1 MPLLPPQAEVLDAG
15 LLDTGFNCILQMPT
29 GSGKT
34 WLAEQAIARVLD
46 RGQRAIYLAP
56 LRALANELATAWQ
69 SRFKAPVGVFTGDF
83 GAAHKPYPIPF
94 EQARLLVMTP
104 ERLDICT
111 RFWRRHW
118 DWLPEVDLVVVDEFH
133 LLGEGLRGA
142 RLEGA
147 LSRFQRLN
155 PFTRL
160 LCLSATLGNREELA
174 DWLQAVEYTS
184 DWRPI
189 PLCWRIVRYR
199 QAEDKPRLLQD
210 EVWRCTQA
218 GGQSLVFVQS
228 RRRAEQ
234 LSRVLQNAGLRVA
247 HHHAGLDRAR
257 RRTVEDGF
265 RQHAYDALVATAT
278 LEMGLNLPVRQV
290 VLYDLQHFDGTG
302 FVPLSTNA
310 VWQRVGRAG
319 RPGLDPEGEAVLL
332 APSWDGQV
340 KCYEAGRFEPIRSGL
355 PDERALAEQVIVEVS
370 GGFGRT
376 ATQLE
381 RIFSGS
387 LAAWQSSLNPAAIRR
402 VINTLQ
408 EAGLLQARSEAAP
421 EGSLPRLQVTPV
433 GKIAVR
439 HLLYPATVLRFQ
451 SVSQMTGLTFLDL
464 LLLVAS
470 TSDCEPV
477 LPVNFE
483 ELEVLSERLRTEP
496 SQILALTSDVIV
508 AKLGVMGKRLLAT
521 LKMALAVR
529 ALTRSGDTDRVAD
542 CFNCYPFELERL
554 ADSMERL
561 LLAWSTQLQVQ
572 GEPANPAGE
581 PVWQVD
587 TITLAERVEILQ
599 HMVAARLDE
608 RAVTLTQVKGIGPTL
623 ARRLVAHDIKTL
635 AELAQADPETVAK
648 IPGISRQRAET
659 LIEDAIVLLSLRPTE
674 SYGEVTGSPSAAVVW
689 PAGVDPYRLR
699 RSLELKVRLLE
710 PGGFQVT
717 GGTDPHRVQLI
728 EGSYRC
734 DCADFQNGRSQCK
747 HVLAIRLHQG
757 DQVLQRQAAVLKAR
771 PSPVTGLDLWSLWT
785 GTEQPS
791 TVGWR

>member
-34 WLAEQAIARVLD
+34 WLAEQAIGRVLE

-56 LRALANELATAWQ
+56 LRALANELVTIWQ
-69 SRFKAPVGVFTGDF
+69 SRFDVPVGLFTGDF

-111 RFWRRHW
+111 RSWRRHW

-155 PFTRL
+155 PFARL

-174 DWLQAVEYTS
+174 DWLEAVEYTS
-184 DWRPI
+184 TWRPI
-189 PLCWRIVRYR
+189 PLRWRIVRYR
-199 QAEDKPRLLQD
+199 QAEDKPRLLAD
-210 EVWRCTQA
+210 EVRRCTQA
-218 GGQSLVFVQS
+218 SGQSLVFVQS

-234 LSRVLQNAGLRVA
+234 LSAVLQKAGQRVA
-247 HHHAGLDRAR
+247 HHHAGLDRPQR
-257 RRTVEDGF
+257 RAVEEGF
-265 RQHAYDALVATAT
+265 RQHAYEVLVATPT

-290 VLYDLQHFDGTG
+290 VLYDLQHFDGNG

-319 RPGLDPEGEAVLL
+319 RPGLDAEGEAVLL
-332 APSWDGQV
+332 APSWEGQV
-340 KCYEAGRFEPIRSGL
+340 KRYEAGRFEPIRSSL
-355 PDERALAEQVIVEVS
+355 QDERALAEQVIVEVS
-370 GGFGRT
+370 GGFGST
-376 ATQLE
+376 ESQLE
-381 RIFSGS
+381 RIFSCS
-387 LAAWQSSLNPAAIRR
+387 LAARQGELNSAAVRR
-402 VINTLQ
+402 VIDTLRK
-408 EAGLLQARSEAAP
+408 AGLLQVISGSAP
-421 EGSLPRLQVTPV
+421 EGSLPRLQVTPL

-439 HLLYPATVLRFQ
+439 HRLYPATVLRFQ
-451 SVSQMTGLTFLDL
+451 RAAQIAGLTFLDL

-470 TSDCEPV
+470 TLDCEPV

-483 ELEVLSERLRTEP
+483 ELEALSERLRTEP
-496 SQILALTSDVIV
+496 SHILALTSDMI
-508 AKLGVMGKRLLAT
+508 AAQLGVTGKRLLAT

-529 ALTRSGDTDRVAD
+529 ALTRSGDTDRVAEG
-542 CFNCYPFELERL
+542 FQCYPFELERL
-554 ADSMERL
+554 AESVERL
-561 LLAWSTQLQVQ
+561 LLAWSDQLQIR
-572 GEPANPAGE
+572 GDPANPARAPG
-581 PVWQVD
+581 WQMD
-587 TITLAERVEILQ
+587 TISLAERVAILQ
-599 HMVAARLDE
+599 RMVAAHLDE
-608 RAVTLTQVKGIGPTL
+608 RAVTLIQVKGIGPTL

-635 AELAQADPETVAK
+635 AELAQADPETVVK
-648 IPGISRQRAET
+648 IPGIARQRAET
-659 LIEDAIVLLSLRPTE
+659 LIADAALLLSWRPTE
-674 SYGEVTGSPSAAVVW
+674 SYRESSGSSSAAVVW

-699 RSLELKVRLLE
+699 RALELRVRPIQ

-728 EGSYRC
+728 EDHCRC

-747 HVLAIRLHQG
+747 HVLAVRLHQG
-757 DQVLQRQAAVLKAR
+757 DQVLQKQAAALKSR
-771 PSPVTGLDLWSLWT
+771 LSPSTGLDLWSLWT